1 MDMYPQFKS
10 VLGYQ
15 NGKDKI
21 DSYGVDHSNFS
32 LQDEIEYQTARA
44 ERENT
49 LINQYNKQ
57 GITNNYPQFG
67 TNFWGNSSNNYG
79 FGTSNIADNIN
90 AVLNQINTLIP
101 EKNTVNYSLDGN
113 DFSKEY
119 IDKMLAD
126 KEFNNI
132 LNEYIIPNEG
142 GYANDRLDPGG
153 ETNMGISKNYF
164 PNENIKNL
172 TRERANAL
180 YYRNF
185 YNWNGLNKLPYQ
197 VKGFVVDYGILT
209 GQQNAINTVHKIL
222 NNPTNANIIGPITIE
237 KFKNFSDYDYAKFLE
252 NYKTE
257 MIKHFKQTI
266 EQNPDK
272 QKYLNGWISR
282 ANRAHLA
289 K

>member
-15 NGKDKI
+15 NGKNKI

-32 LQDEIEYQTARA
+32 LRDEIEYQTART

-90 AVLNQINTLIP
+90 TVLNQINTLIP
-101 EKNTVNYSLDGN
+101 EKNTVDYSLYGN

-126 KEFNNI
+126 SNFQQALKRTK
-132 LNEYIIPNEG
+132 YNEG
-142 GYANDRLDPGG
+142 EYVNHPNDNGG
-153 ETNMGISKNYF
+153 ETNYGISSRAY
-164 PNENIKNL
+164 PNENIKKM
-172 TRERANAL
+172 TPERASAIF
-180 YYRNF
+180 YRD
-185 YNWNGLNKLPYQ
+185 YWIGPKINKLPNSLAGI
-197 VKGFVVDYGILT
+197 VFDDGVVQ
-209 GQQNAINTVHKIL
+209 GQPTAIINLQKAL
-222 NNPTNANIIGPITIE
+222 NVPADGIIGPITLKALQISNHDIVKE
-237 KFKNFSDYDYAKFLE
+237 NFIKNVH
-252 NYKTE
+252 KTE
-257 MIKHFKQTI
+257 DQYLKN
-266 EQNPDK
+266 NPSQQIFEK
-272 QKYLNGWISR
+272 GHRKRFNNY
-282 ANRAHLA
+282 
-289 K
+289 